1 MLDAAMRYAEKERV
15 PKEKKFQEG
24 DGTKLQTKAEEVEL
38 SLKQQFEDSHQQNI
52 ASSETFEGDYMFNNL
67 IINMCLDAYLRVLVY
82 TLKRKPN
89 SPKI

>member
-24 DGTKLQTKAEEVEL
+24 DETKLQTKAEEVEL

-52 ASSETFEGDYMFNNL
+52 SSSETFEGDYMFNNL
-67 IINMCLDAYLRVLVY
+67 IINMCLDVRIAIYAFSFIL
-82 TLKRKPN
+82 
-89 SPKI
+89 